1 MDNSKTYSGAPTP
14 SRTESALGPPASTL
28 PPAAPVEFDNSAT
41 AAALYSNFCR
51 LLGTPEELLI
61 DFGLNPQPTGT
72 VSQPVVLTQRV
83 VTGWHTAKRL
93 LYALQMA
100 VGRHEAAFGFL
111 ETDVQKRAQRA

>member
-41 AAALYSNFCR
+41 AALYSNFCR
-51 LLGTPEELLI
+51 LSGTPEELLI

-93 LYALQMA
+93 LYALHLA
-100 VGRHEAAFGFL
+100 VERHEAAFGFL